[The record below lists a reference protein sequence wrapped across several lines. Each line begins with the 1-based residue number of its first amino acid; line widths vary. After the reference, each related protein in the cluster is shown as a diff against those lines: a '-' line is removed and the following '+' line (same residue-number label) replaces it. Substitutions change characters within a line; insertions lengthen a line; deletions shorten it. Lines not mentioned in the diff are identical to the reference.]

1 MNEWQVWPRSGETTC
16 RSRSVVDYLLAPVS
30 RARYLL
36 KDLRILP
43 LEKKSDHNAITFS
56 LRRPH
61 PVAIDFSSIIK
72 TSKAISGVADEVE
85 TAEIKAVMRAVTSS
99 ATAFSDKE
107 EIVQPDESCRK
118 LPHAQQEEGSS
129 ERINIITKKPQSRGA
144 SDAAKM
150 SDNGMGMAQSHHH
163 YQKLSTKSKKNHH
176 VKGEGVNLKK
186 RDETNLLSS
195 PKSVIVSGGEWESAS
210 GVRVTVSGMDGHGEG
225 LRYAVRSMAERERVD
240 HSSKWSSHASD
251 KVKNH

>member
-1 MNEWQVWPRSGETTC
+1 M
-16 RSRSVVDYLLAPVS
+16 VDYLLAPVS

-61 PVAIDFSSIIK
+61 PVAIDFNSIIK

-99 ATAFSDKE
+99 TTAFLDKK
-107 EIVQPDESCRK
+107 EIEQPDESCRK

-129 ERINIITKKPQSRGA
+129 EGINITTKKPQSRGA
-144 SDAAKM
+144 PGAAKM
-150 SDNGMGMAQSHHH
+150 SNNGMGMAQSDHHH
-163 YQKLSTKSKKNHH
+163 HQKSSTTKSKKNHL

-186 RDETNLLSS
+186 RDESNLLSS

-210 GVRVTVSGMDGHGEG
+210 GVRVTVSGIDGHGEG